1 MSAYAGL
8 AIYILSLFFAALPAA
23 AQDYPTKPI
32 RFIVPYAPGGSSDIL
47 ARLFAQRLSESM
59 GQTFVVDNRAG
70 AGSMIGTEIGA
81 KAPADGYTI
90 ILSDMPHT
98 INPAVYGK
106 VPYDPVKDFTPVT
119 LLARAP
125 MWLFLNPQVPAK
137 TVAEFVALAKT
148 QPSKWTIGSG
158 GNGSG
163 THLLAELMQR
173 GANVRLT
180 HVPFKGAGPSI
191 AAVVAGE
198 IHSSFTSMPA
208 AVAFVQAGR
217 LRPVGVSTAKR
228 HPVHPEVPTFA
239 ESGIPGIV
247 LFHWFGV
254 LAPAGLPKPVLAR
267 LNREFVT
274 ALNTPAIQERY
285 KVMLIEPASTTSEEF
300 RAIIESDLKRWGKV
314 VKDAGITAQ

>member
-1 MSAYAGL
+1 MT
-8 AIYILSLFFAALPAA
+8 IYILSLFFAVFPAA

-173 GANVRLT
+173 GASVRLT

-228 HPVHPEVPTFA
+228 HPAHPEVSTFA

-300 RAIIESDLKRWGKV
+300 RALIESDLKRWGKV

>member
-1 MSAYAGL
+1 MH
-8 AIYILSLFFAALPAA
+8 IRLSLFLLLLTAPALPVVAA
-23 AQDYPTKPI
+23 DEYPNKPI

-47 ARLFAQRLSESM
+47 ARLFGQRLTESM
-59 GQTFVVDNRAG
+59 GQPFVVDNRAG

-125 MWLFLNPQVPAK
+125 MWLFVNPGVPAK
-137 TVAEFVALAKT
+137 TASEFVALAKS

-163 THLLAELMQR
+163 THLLAELLQR
-173 GANVRLT
+173 GANVKLT
-180 HVPFKGAGPSI
+180 HVPFKGAGPSV

-208 AVAFVQAGR
+208 AVAFVQSGR

-228 HPVHPEVPTFA
+228 HPAQPDVPTFA
-239 ESGIPGIV
+239 ESGVPNMV

-254 LAPAGLPKPVLAR
+254 LAPAGLPRPVLAR

-274 ALNTPAIQERY
+274 ALNTPAVQERY
-285 KVMLIEPASTTSEEF
+285 KAMLIEPASMTPDEF
-300 RAIIESDLKRWGKV
+300 RALIESDLKRWGKV

>member
-1 MSAYAGL
+1 MTLRLVACCVALL
-8 AIYILSLFFAALPAA
+8 AAASPAT

-47 ARLFAQRLSESM
+47 ARMFGQRLTESM
-59 GQTFVVDNRAG
+59 GQPFVVDNRAG

-81 KAPADGYTI
+81 RAPADGYTI

-125 MWLFLNPQVPAK
+125 MWLFVHPGVPAK
-137 TVAEFVALAKT
+137 TVGEFVALART
-148 QPSKWTIGSG
+148 QPAKWTIGSG

-163 THLLAELMQR
+163 THLLAELLQR
-173 GANVRLT
+173 GGKVKLT

-208 AVAFVQAGR
+208 AVTFVQSGR

-228 HPVHPEVPTFA
+228 HPAQPEVPTFA
-239 ESGIPGIV
+239 ESGIPNMV

-254 LAPAGLPKPVLAR
+254 LAPANLPKPVLAR
-267 LNREFVT
+267 LNREFVN
-274 ALNTPAIQERY
+274 ALNTPAVQERY
-285 KVMLIEPASTTSEEF
+285 KMMLIEPASTTPEEF
-300 RAIIESDLKRWGKV
+300 RALIESDLKRWGRV
-314 VKDAGITAQ
+314 VKEAGITAQ

>member
-1 MSAYAGL
+1 MIMRLLCLAL
-8 AIYILSLFFAALPAA
+8 AIGAAPALA
-23 AQDYPTKPI
+23 ADAYPNKPI

-47 ARLFAQRLSESM
+47 ARMFGQRLTESM
-59 GQTFVVDNRAG
+59 GQPFVVDNRAG

-81 KAPADGYTI
+81 RAPADGYTI

-125 MWLFLNPQVPAK
+125 MWLFVHPGVPAK
-137 TVAEFVALAKT
+137 TVGEFVALART
-148 QPSKWTIGSG
+148 QPAKWTIGSG

-163 THLLAELMQR
+163 THLLAELLQR
-173 GANVRLT
+173 GGKVKLT

-198 IHSSFTSMPA
+198 IHASFTSMPA
-208 AVAFVQAGR
+208 AVTFVQSGR
-217 LRPVGVSTAKR
+217 LRPVGVTIAKR
-228 HPVHPEVPTFA
+228 HPAQPEVPTFA
-239 ESGIPGIV
+239 ESGIPNMV

-254 LAPAGLPKPVLAR
+254 LAPANLPKPVLAR
-267 LNREFVT
+267 LNREFVN
-274 ALNTPAIQERY
+274 ALNTPAVQERY
-285 KVMLIEPASTTSEEF
+285 KMMLIEPASTTPEEF
-300 RAIIESDLKRWGKV
+300 RALIESDLQRWGRV
-314 VKDAGITAQ
+314 VKEAGITAQ

>member
-1 MSAYAGL
+1 MRFLLVLLL
-8 AIYILSLFFAALPAA
+8 AAALPAA

-32 RFIVPYAPGGSSDIL
+32 RFIVPYAPGGTSDIL
-47 ARLFAQRLSESM
+47 ARLFGQRLSETT

-70 AGSMIGTEIGA
+70 AGSMMGTELA
-81 KAPADGYTI
+81 ARSPADGYTI

-125 MWLFLNPQVPAK
+125 MWLFVHPTVPAK
-137 TVAEFVALAKT
+137 TAAEFVALAKS
-148 QPSKWTIGSG
+148 QPAKWTIGSG

-163 THLLAELMQR
+163 THLLAELLQR
-173 GANVRLT
+173 GTNVKLT

-208 AVAFVQAGR
+208 AVAFVQSGR
-217 LRPVGVSTAKR
+217 LRPIGVSTAKR
-228 HPVHPEVPTFA
+228 HPGQPDVPTFA
-239 ESGIPGIV
+239 ESGVPNMV

-254 LAPAGLPKPVLAR
+254 LAPRGLPGPVLAR
-267 LNREFVT
+267 LNREFIQAV
-274 ALNTPAIQERY
+274 NHPAVQERY
-285 KVMLIEPASTTSEEF
+285 KAMLIEPATTSSEEF
-300 RAIIESDLKRWGKV
+300 RALIESDLQRWGRV
-314 VKDAGITAQ
+314 VKEAGITAQ

>member
-1 MSAYAGL
+1 MP
-8 AIYILSLFFAALPAA
+8 AIGA
-23 AQDYPTKPI
+23 DEYPNKPI

-47 ARLFAQRLSESM
+47 ARLFGQRLTETM
-59 GQTFVVDNRAG
+59 GQPFVVDNRAG
-70 AGSMIGTEIGA
+70 AGSMIGTEIGS

-125 MWLFLNPQVPAK
+125 MWLFVNPGVPAK
-137 TVAEFVALAKT
+137 TVSEFVALAKS
-148 QPSKWTIGSG
+148 QPAKWTIGSG

-163 THLLAELMQR
+163 THLLAELLQR
-173 GANVRLT
+173 GGNVKLT
-180 HVPFKGAGPSI
+180 HVPFKGAGPSV

-208 AVAFVQAGR
+208 AVAFVQSGR
-217 LRPVGVSTAKR
+217 LRPIGVSTAKR
-228 HPVHPEVPTFA
+228 HPAQPEVPTFA
-239 ESGIPGIV
+239 ESGVPNMV

-254 LAPAGLPKPVLAR
+254 LAPAGLPKPVLSR
-267 LNREFVT
+267 LNREFVN

-285 KVMLIEPASTTSEEF
+285 KAMLIEPASMTPDEF
-300 RAIIESDLKRWGKV
+300 RALLESDLKRWGKV
-314 VKDAGITAQ
+314 VKDAGITVQ

>member
-1 MSAYAGL
+1 MHKLLISF
-8 AIYILSLFFAALPAA
+8 LFFSGFAASGA
-23 AQDYPTKPI
+23 AQEFPTKPI

-47 ARLFAQRLSESM
+47 ARLFGQRLTETM

-70 AGSMIGTEIGA
+70 AGSMIGTEITA
-81 KAPADGYTI
+81 RAPADGYTI

-125 MWLFLNPQVPAK
+125 MWLFLHPGVPAK
-137 TVAEFVALAKT
+137 TVGEFVALAKP
-148 QPSKWTIGSG
+148 QPGKWTIGSG

-163 THLLAELMQR
+163 THLLAELLQR
-173 GANVRLT
+173 GAGVQLT

-191 AAVVAGE
+191 AAVVGAE
-198 IHSSFTSMPA
+198 IHASFTSMPA
-208 AVAFVQAGR
+208 AITFVQAGR

-228 HPVHPEVPTFA
+228 HPAQPDVPTFA
-239 ESGIPGIV
+239 EAGIPNMV

-254 LAPAGLPKPVLAR
+254 LAPAALPQPVLAR
-267 LNREFVT
+267 LNGEFIKAV
-274 ALNTPAIQERY
+274 NHPAIQERY
-285 KVMLIEPASTTSEEF
+285 KTMLIEPATTTSAEF
-300 RAIIESDLKRWGKV
+300 RALIESDLKRWGQV
-314 VKDAGITAQ
+314 VREAGIKLH

>member
-1 MSAYAGL
+1 MFG
-8 AIYILSLFFAALPAA
+8 
-23 AQDYPTKPI
+23 
-32 RFIVPYAPGGSSDIL
+32 
-47 ARLFAQRLSESM
+47 QRLSESM
-59 GQTFVVDNRAG
+59 GQPFVVDNRAG

-125 MWLFLNPQVPAK
+125 MWLFLNPKVPAK
-137 TVAEFVALAKT
+137 TVSEFVTLAGK
-148 QPSKWTIGSG
+148 QPAKWTIGSG

-163 THLLAELMQR
+163 THLLAELLQR
-173 GANVRLT
+173 GGKVKLT
-180 HVPFKGAGPSI
+180 HVPFKGAGPSV

-208 AVAFVQAGR
+208 AVAFVQSGR
-217 LRPVGVSTAKR
+217 LRPVGVTTAKR
-228 HPVHPEVPTFA
+228 HPAQPEVATFA
-239 ESGIPGIV
+239 ESGIPNMV

-267 LNREFVT
+267 LNREFVN
-274 ALNTPAIQERY
+274 ALNTPAVQERY
-285 KVMLIEPASTTSEEF
+285 KAMLIEPASTTSEEF
-300 RAIIESDLKRWGKV
+300 RTLIESDLKRWGKV
-314 VKDAGITAQ
+314 VKDAGITVQ

>member
-1 MSAYAGL
+1 
-8 AIYILSLFFAALPAA
+8 
-23 AQDYPTKPI
+23 
-32 RFIVPYAPGGSSDIL
+32 
-47 ARLFAQRLSESM
+47 M
-59 GQTFVVDNRAG
+59 GQTFVIDNRAG
-70 AGSMIGTEIGA
+70 AGSMIGTELTA

-125 MWLFLNPQVPAK
+125 MWLFVNPGVPAK
-137 TVAEFVALAKT
+137 TVAEFVALAKS

-163 THLLAELMQR
+163 THLLAELLQR
-173 GANVRLT
+173 GGNVQLT
-180 HVPFKGAGPSI
+180 HVPFKGAGPSV

-208 AVAFVQAGR
+208 AVAFVQSGR

-228 HPVHPEVPTFA
+228 HPAQPDVPTFA
-239 ESGIPGIV
+239 ESGIPNMV

-267 LNREFVT
+267 LNREFVN
-274 ALNTPAIQERY
+274 ALNTPAVQERY
-285 KVMLIEPASTTSEEF
+285 KTMLIEPASMAPDEF
-300 RAIIESDLKRWGKV
+300 RALIESDLKRWGKV
-314 VKDAGITAQ
+314 VKEAGITAQ